1 MVVGYVG
8 GSSLVEKV
16 GLTTRVRGGD
26 RLRGGI
32 RGSPLMKV
40 PCSW

>member
-16 GLTTRVRGGD
+16 GLTTRVRGD

-32 RGSPLMKV
+32 RGSLLMQV